1 MTTTLHWPRSGLRR
15 PHNGLYRLHHGLHRL
30 RHGLALATL
39 VFLPALAGTAGADT
53 RHPAAI
59 DLARY
64 AGTWHEIARIPHFF
78 QRKCVRD
85 VTATYTPQPDHVQV
99 VNRCV
104 TADGKPMSVTGKAFV
119 QDAPTNR
126 KLKVGFFE
134 ILGWMPFTGDY
145 WIRDIDPD
153 YGWVIVGGPG
163 SEYGWILARSPQL
176 APALRADID
185 RRLRSLGYDPAAF
198 SAGSAPGR

>member
-1 MTTTLHWPRSGLRR
+1 MTNTPHRPRR
-15 PHNGLYRLHHGLHRL
+15 
-30 RHGLALATL
+30 GLALAAL
-39 VFLPALAGTAGADT
+39 ASLAVLAGTAAADA
-53 RHPAAI
+53 RLPAAI

-85 VTATYTPQPDHVQV
+85 VTATYTPQADHVQV
-99 VNRCV
+99 VNRCI
-104 TADGKPMSVTGKAFV
+104 TGDGTPISVKGKAFV

-145 WIRDIDPD
+145 WVLDIDPD
-153 YGWVIVGGPG
+153 YRWVIVGGPG
-163 SEYGWILARSPQL
+163 NEFGWILARSPQL
-176 APALRADID
+176 EPALRADID
-185 RRLRSLGYDPAAF
+185 RRLRGLGYDPAAF
-198 SAGSAPGR
+198 SAGSAPGRR